1 MDILKFV
8 DDSKI
13 IAEVNDEND
22 IKILQLN
29 LEKIYSWADKNHIKW
44 NAKKFQL
51 LRVAPNNDL
60 KDDTYIFTPNY
71 NEVIE
76 AKNDVKDFGILID
89 DTLLYKNQQ
98 MAAVK
103 KAQQK
108 SAWIFRTFGTRNI
121 EFF

>member
-76 AKNDVKDFGILID
+76 AKNDVKDLGILVD
-89 DTLLYKNQQ
+89 DTLL
-98 MAAVK
+98 
-103 KAQQK
+103 
-108 SAWIFRTFGTRNI
+108 
-121 EFF
+121 